1 MGWGI
6 ALAVVLAIGLLPL
19 GISIVY
25 EASGFRMTILAGP
38 VKFPVKLE
46 KKQKE
51 SEKGK
56 KDTSKVPSEKKST
69 KKPEPKQG
77 GNFTDFLPLLQ
88 VLKELLG
95 DLRRRLRVKK
105 LEMKLTMAGDD
116 TCDLAVNYG
125 RAWAAVGNIM
135 PMLEQLCFIKKRDVQ
150 VACDFVGTQ
159 TTLYLRVDA
168 VMALWR
174 LLGMLL
180 RHGFRGI
187 REYLK
192 INEKRKGGAVK

>member
-19 GISIVY
+19 GVRIVY
-25 EASGFRMTILAGP
+25 GESGLQLSVLAGP
-38 VKFPVKLE
+38 MKFPINLE

-51 SEKGK
+51 PKKKEAKPAESAPAQKTAEKSETSSGGK
-56 KDTSKVPSEKKST
+56 
-69 KKPEPKQG
+69 
-77 GNFTDFLPLLQ
+77 FTDFLPLLK
-88 VLKELLG
+88 VLKEFLW
-95 DLRRRLRVKK
+95 DFRRKLRVRK
-105 LEMKLTMAGDD
+105 LEMKLIMAGDD
-116 TCDLAVNYG
+116 PCDLAVNYG
-125 RAWAAVGNIM
+125 KAWAAVGNLM
-135 PMLEQLCFIKKRDVQ
+135 PLLEQLFVIKKRDVQ
-150 VACDFVGTQ
+150 VACDFVGSQ